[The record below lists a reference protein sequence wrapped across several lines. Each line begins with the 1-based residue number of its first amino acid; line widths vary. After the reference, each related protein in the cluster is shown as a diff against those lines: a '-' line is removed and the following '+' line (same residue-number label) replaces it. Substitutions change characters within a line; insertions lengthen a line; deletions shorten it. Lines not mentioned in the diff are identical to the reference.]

1 MFEFVRAH
9 TRLFQFILLLLILP
23 SFAFVGMQGYTS
35 MMGGANAG
43 VASVDGRKI
52 TQAEW
57 DNAQREQANRIRN
70 QNPGVDAKLLDTP
83 EVKRQA
89 LEGLVSERTL
99 RAAAEHQHFTPS
111 VETVKARFWADP
123 QFAFLRNPDGATINT
138 GLLAAQGMTPSGFL
152 ERLRQDYAIRQVT
165 APVES
170 SVTVGASAP
179 KLAFDALLQQ
189 REVQLQRFDIK
200 DFAAKLNPSDA
211 DIDAFYK
218 DPANAA
224 KFQLPESAQIQY
236 VVLDLEALKKDVKFT
251 EADLQD
257 YYKQNASRYGVPEER
272 RASHILIKA
281 ERSAPAAERAKAKA
295 KAEEILAQVRK
306 NPAAFAELAK
316 KNSQDE
322 GSAVNGGDLDF
333 FGRGAMV
340 KEFDAAVYAMK
351 QGEISNLV
359 ETDFGY
365 HIIQLTGIRGGDKK
379 PFEAVRTEV
388 EAEVRKQLAQR
399 RYAEAAEQFGNLVYE
414 QSDSL
419 QPVADKLK
427 LQIQT
432 GSVQRQ
438 PAGGANPAAGPLA
451 SPKLLD
457 AVFGADALRNKR
469 NTEAVETGP
478 SQLVSARVVQYNPA
492 RVPPLA
498 DVKDKVREQLVR
510 KLAMAEAR
518 KAGEARLAAL
528 KANAAD
534 TAGLEAAVSVSR
546 AKPQNLSRA
555 QLEAVLGA
563 DAAKLPTAV
572 GVAAEDGGYVVVR
585 INQLQPRDA
594 AVIDDKRAAQQ
605 YASAW
610 ARAEGQAYLAAL
622 KSQYK
627 AVIKVAA
634 PASAASAP

>member
-1 MFEFVRAH
+1 MFEFVRQH
-9 TRLFQFILLLLILP
+9 NRLFQFLLMLLILP
-23 SFAFVGMQGYTS
+23 SFALVGMQGYTS
-35 MMGGANAG
+35 MMGGANTG

-57 DNAQREQANRIRN
+57 DVAQREQADRIRR
-70 QNPGVDAKLLDTP
+70 QSPGVDAKLLDTP

-89 LEGLVSERTL
+89 LENLVNERTL
-99 RAAAEHQHFTPS
+99 KAAAEHQHFTPS
-111 VETVKARFWADP
+111 VESVNARFWNDP
-123 QFAFLRNPDGATINT
+123 QFAFLRNPDGTVNKA
-138 GLLAAQGMTPSGFL
+138 LLAAQGMTPSIFM
-152 ERLRQDYAIRQVT
+152 ERLRQDYAVRQVT
-165 APVES
+165 APIES
-170 SVTVGASAP
+170 SAAVGAASP

-189 REVQLQRFDIK
+189 REVQLQRFDVK
-200 DFAAKLNPSDA
+200 DFAAKLSPSDA
-211 DIDAFYK
+211 DVEAFYK
-218 DPANAA
+218 EPANAA

-236 VVLDLEALKKDVKFT
+236 VVLDLDALKKDVKFS
-251 EADLQD
+251 EDDLQN
-257 YYKQNASRYGVPEER
+257 YYKENAARYGVPEER
-272 RASHILIKA
+272 RASHILIKV
-281 ERSAPAAERAKAKA
+281 ERNAPAEERAKAKA

-306 NPAAFAELAK
+306 NPGEFAALAK

-322 GSAVNGGDLDF
+322 GSGANGGDLDF
-333 FGRGAMV
+333 FSRGAMV

-365 HIIQLTGIRGGDKK
+365 HIIQLTGTRGGDKK

-388 EAEVRKQLAQR
+388 ENEVRKQLAQR
-399 RYAEAAEQFGNLVYE
+399 RYSEAAEQFGNLVYE

-419 QPVADKLK
+419 QPAADKLK
-427 LQIQT
+427 LQVQT
-432 GSVQRQ
+432 ATVQRLPQ
-438 PAGGANPAAGPLA
+438 PGAAGPLA
-451 SPKLLD
+451 SPKLLE
-457 AVFGADALRNKR
+457 AVFGNDALRNKR

-478 SQLVSARVVQYNPA
+478 SQLVSAHVTQHNPA

-498 DVKDKVREQLVR
+498 DVKDKVREQLVH
-510 KLAMAEAR
+510 KLAADQAR
-518 KAGEARLAAL
+518 KAGEARLAAM
-528 KANAAD
+528 KANPAD

-546 AKPQNLSRA
+546 AKPQNLTRT

-563 DAAKLPTAV
+563 DAAKLPAAV
-572 GVAAEDGGYVVVR
+572 GVAADDGGYVVVR

-605 YASAW
+605 YAGAW
-610 ARAEGQAYLAAL
+610 ARAEGAAYLAAL

-627 AVIKVAA
+627 AAIKVEA

>member
-1 MFEFVRAH
+1 MFDFVRQH
-9 TRLFQFILLLLILP
+9 NRLFQFILLLLILP

-57 DNAQREQANRIRN
+57 DVAQREQANRIRSQSPN
-70 QNPGVDAKLLDTP
+70 IDAKLLDTP
-83 EVKRQA
+83 EMKHKA
-89 LEGLVSERTL
+89 LEGLVTERTL
-99 RAAAEHQHFTPS
+99 QAAADHQHFTPS
-111 VETVKARFWADP
+111 PEAVNARFWNDP
-123 QFAFLRNPDGATINT
+123 QFAFLRNPDGTVNKA
-138 GLLAAQGMTPSGFL
+138 LLAAQGMTPSVFL
-152 ERLRQDYAIRQVT
+152 ERLRQDYALRQVT
-165 APVES
+165 APVETAP
-170 SVTVGASAP
+170 VVGNSAP

-189 REVQLQRFDIK
+189 REVQLQRFELK
-200 DFAAKLNPSDA
+200 DYAAKINPSDA
-211 DIDAFYK
+211 DLEAFYK
-218 DPANAA
+218 EPASAA

-236 VVLDLEALKKDVKFT
+236 LVLDVEALKKDVKFT
-251 EADLQD
+251 EDDLQT
-257 YYKQNASRYGVPEER
+257 YYKENASRYGVPEER

-281 ERSAPAAERAKAKA
+281 DRNAPADERAKAKA

-306 NPAAFAELAK
+306 NPADFAALAK

-322 GSAVNGGDLDF
+322 GSAANGGDLDF

-351 QGEISNLV
+351 PGEISNLV

-365 HIIQLTGIRGGDKK
+365 HIIQLTGVRGGEKK
-379 PFEAVRTEV
+379 PFEAVRGEV
-388 EAEVRKQLAQR
+388 ESEVRKQLAQR

-419 QPVADKLK
+419 QPAADKLK

-432 GSVQRQ
+432 ATVQRQ
-438 PAGGANPAAGPLA
+438 PQAGAAGPLA
-451 SPKLLD
+451 SPKLLE
-457 AVFGADALRNKR
+457 AVFGAEALRNKR

-478 SQLVSARVVQYNPA
+478 SQLVSARVTQYSPA

-498 DVKDKVREQLVR
+498 DVKDKVREQLVK
-510 KLAMAEAR
+510 KLASAEAK

-528 KANAAD
+528 KANPAD
-534 TAGLEAAVSVSR
+534 TAGLEPATIVSR
-546 AKPQNLSRA
+546 AKPQSLSRG

-585 INQLQPRDA
+585 ISQLLPRDA
-594 AVIDDKRAAQQ
+594 AVIDDKRAVQQ
-605 YASAW
+605 YANAW

-627 AVIKVAA
+627 AVLKVAA

>member
-57 DNAQREQANRIRN
+57 DVALREQADRIRR
-70 QNPGVDAKLLDTP
+70 QNPSVDAKLLDTP
-83 EVKRQA
+83 EIKRQA
-89 LEGLVSERTL
+89 LDGLVSERTL
-99 RAAAEHQHFTPS
+99 QAAANHQHFTPGADA
-111 VETVKARFWADP
+111 VNARFWNDP
-123 QFAFLRNPDGATINT
+123 QFAFLRNPDGTVNKAI
-138 GLLAAQGMTPSGFL
+138 LAAQGMTPSGFL
-152 ERLRQDYAIRQVT
+152 ERLRQDYALRQVT
-165 APVES
+165 APVETS
-170 SVTVGASAP
+170 TVVGTANA
-179 KLAFDALLQQ
+179 KLAFDSLLQQ
-189 REVQLQRFDIK
+189 REVQVQRFDIK

-211 DIDAFYK
+211 ELEAFYK

-224 KFQLPESAQIQY
+224 GFQLPESAQIQY
-236 VVLDLEALKKDVKFT
+236 LVLDLEALKKDVSFT
-251 EADLQD
+251 EEDLRK
-257 YYKQNASRYGVPEER
+257 YYDENASRYGVPEER

-281 ERSAPAAERAKAKA
+281 ERSAPADERAKAKA
-295 KAEEILAQVRK
+295 KAEELLAQVRK
-306 NPAAFAELAK
+306 NPASFAEVAK

-359 ETDFGY
+359 ETDFGF
-365 HIIQLTGIRGGDKK
+365 HIIQFTGTRGGEKK
-379 PFEAVRTEV
+379 PFDAVRAEV
-388 EAEVRKQLAQR
+388 ESEVRKQLAQR
-399 RYAEAAEQFGNLVYE
+399 RYSEAADQFGNLVYE

-419 QPVADKLK
+419 QAAADKLK
-427 LQIQT
+427 LTIQT
-432 GSVQRQ
+432 ATVARQ
-438 PAGGANPAAGPLA
+438 PQPGALGPLA

-478 SQLVSARVVQYNPA
+478 SQLVSARVTQHNPT

-498 DVKDKVREQLVR
+498 DVKDKVRSLLVN
-510 KLAMAEAR
+510 KLATADAK

-528 KANAAD
+528 KANGAD
-534 TAGLEAAVSVSR
+534 TAGLEAAVTVSR
-546 AKPQNLSRA
+546 AKPLNLTRA

-563 DAAKLPTAV
+563 DAAKLPAAV
-572 GVAAEDGGYVVVR
+572 GVAAEDGSYVVVR
-585 INQLQPRDA
+585 INQLQPRDP
-594 AVIDDKRAAQQ
+594 AVIDDKRATQQ

-610 ARAEGQAYLAAL
+610 ARAESQAYLAAL

>member
-1 MFEFVRAH
+1 MFEFVRQH
-9 TRLFQFILLLLILP
+9 NRLFQFLLMLLILP
-23 SFAFVGMQGYTS
+23 SFALVGMQGYTS
-35 MMGGANAG
+35 MMGGANTG

-57 DNAQREQANRIRN
+57 DVAQREQSQRIRN
-70 QNPGVDAKLLDTP
+70 QNPGVDPKLLDTP
-83 EVKRQA
+83 EAKRQA
-89 LEGLVSERTL
+89 LESLVAERTL
-99 RAAAEHQHFTPS
+99 QAAANHQHFTVS
-111 VETVKARFWADP
+111 DERIATLFQRDP
-123 QFAFLRNPDGATINT
+123 QFAFLRNPDGSINKAI
-138 GLLAAQGMTPSGFL
+138 LAAQGMNSAIFV
-152 ERLRQDYAIRQVT
+152 EKLRQDLSLRQVT
-165 APVES
+165 SGVES
-170 SVTVGASAP
+170 SAVTASANA

-200 DFAAKLNPSDA
+200 DFAAKINPSDA
-211 DIDAFYK
+211 EVEAFYK
-218 DPANAA
+218 EPANAA
-224 KFQLPESAQIQY
+224 KFQLAESAQIQY
-236 VVLDLEALKKDVKFT
+236 VVLDLEALKKDVKFS
-251 EADLQD
+251 EEDLQN
-257 YYKQNASRYGVPEER
+257 YYKENAARYGVPEER
-272 RASHILIKA
+272 RASHILIKV

-306 NPAAFAELAK
+306 NPAEFAALAK

-322 GSAVNGGDLDF
+322 GSAANGGDLDF
-333 FGRGAMV
+333 FSRGAMV

-365 HIIQLTGIRGGDKK
+365 HIIQLTGTRGGDKK
-379 PFEAVRTEV
+379 PFEAVRAEV
-388 EAEVRKQLAQR
+388 ENEVRKQLAQR
-399 RYAEAAEQFGNLVYE
+399 RYSEAAEQFGNLVYE

-419 QPVADKLK
+419 QPAADKLK

-432 GSVQRQ
+432 ATVQRQ
-438 PAGGANPAAGPLA
+438 PLPGAAGPLA
-451 SPKLLD
+451 SAKLLE
-457 AVFGADALRNKR
+457 AVFGNDALRNKR

-478 SQLVSARVVQYNPA
+478 NQLVSAHIVQHNPA

-498 DVKDKVREQLVR
+498 DVKDKVRAQLVK
-510 KLAMAEAR
+510 KLATEQAR

-528 KANAAD
+528 KANPAD
-534 TAGLEAAVSVSR
+534 TAGLEAAVTVSR
-546 AKPQNLSRA
+546 AKPQSLTRA

-563 DAAKLPTAV
+563 DASKLPAVV
-572 GVAAEDGGYVVVR
+572 GVAADDGGYVVAR

-605 YASAW
+605 YAGAW
-610 ARAEGQAYLAAL
+610 ARAEAQAYLAAL

-627 AVIKVAA
+627 AAIKVEA

>member
-1 MFEFVRAH
+1 MFEFVRTH
-9 TRLFQFILLLLILP
+9 NRLFQFILLLLILP

-57 DNAQREQANRIRN
+57 DVAQRDQAERIRR

-89 LEGLVSERTL
+89 LEGLVTERTMQ
-99 RAAAEHQHFTPS
+99 AAATHQHFTVS
-111 VETVKARFWADP
+111 DERLATLFQRDP
-123 QFAFLRNPDGATINT
+123 QFAFMRNPDGSVNKAI
-138 GLLAAQGMTPSGFL
+138 LSAQGMNSAIFV
-152 ERLRQDYAIRQVT
+152 EKLRQDLSLRQVT
-165 APVES
+165 SGVES
-170 SVTVGASAP
+170 SGVVAATNA

-200 DFAAKLNPSDA
+200 DFAAKINPSDA
-211 DIDAFYK
+211 DIEAFYK
-218 DPANAA
+218 EPANAA
-224 KFQLPESAQIQY
+224 KFQLPESAKIQY
-236 VVLDLEALKKDVKFT
+236 VMLDLEALKKDVKFT
-251 EADLQD
+251 DADLQD
-257 YYKQNASRYGVPEER
+257 YYKQNASRYAVAEER
-272 RASHILIKA
+272 RASHILVKS

-295 KAEEILAQVRK
+295 KAEELLAEVRK
-306 NPAAFAELAK
+306 NPASFADVAK
-316 KNSQDE
+316 KNSDDK
-322 GSAVNGGDLDF
+322 GSAANGGDLDF
-333 FGRGAMV
+333 FGPKAMV
-340 KEFDAAVYAMK
+340 PEFDAAVYAMK

-365 HIIQLTGIRGGDKK
+365 HIIQLTGTRGGDKK
-379 PFEAVRTEV
+379 PFEAVRAEV

-399 RYAEAAEQFGNLVYE
+399 RYSEVAEQFGNLVYE

-427 LQIQT
+427 LQLQT
-432 GSVQRQ
+432 ATVQRQ
-438 PAGGANPAAGPLA
+438 PMLGATGPLA
-451 SPKLLD
+451 SPKLLE
-457 AVFGADALRNKR
+457 AVFGNDALRNKR

-478 SQLVSARVVQYNPA
+478 NQLVSARIVQHNPV

-498 DVKDKVREQLVR
+498 DVKDKARALLVR
-510 KLAMAEAR
+510 KLAGEQAK
-518 KAGEARLAAL
+518 KAGEARLAVL
-528 KANAAD
+528 KANPAD
-534 TAGLEAAVSVSR
+534 TAGLEAAESVSR
-546 AKPQNLSRA
+546 AKPSNLTRA

-563 DAAKLPTAV
+563 DASKLPTAV
-572 GVAAEDGGYVVVR
+572 GVSAEDGGYLIVR
-585 INQLQPRDA
+585 INKLQPPDPTI
-594 AVIDDKRAAQQ
+594 IDDRRANLQ
-605 YASAW
+605 YTGAW

-627 AVIKVAA
+627 AVIKVEA

>member
-43 VASVDGRKI
+43 VATVDGRKI

-57 DNAQREQANRIRN
+57 DNAQREQANRIRG
-70 QNPGVDAKLLDTP
+70 QNPNVDAKLLDTP
-83 EVKRQA
+83 EVKHQA
-89 LEGLVSERTL
+89 LEGLVTERTL
-99 RAAAEHQHFTPS
+99 KAAAEHQHFTPS
-111 VETVKARFWADP
+111 AEAVAARFWADP
-123 QFAFLRNPDGATINT
+123 QFAFLRNPDGTVNK
-138 GLLAAQGMTPSGFL
+138 GLLAAQGLTPSGFL

-165 APVES
+165 SPVET
-170 SVTVGASAP
+170 SVTVGSSSP

-189 REVQLQRFDIK
+189 REVQLQRFDVK
-200 DFAAKLNPSDA
+200 EFAAKLNPSDA

-218 DPANAA
+218 EPANAA

-236 VVLDLEALKKDVKFT
+236 VVLDLEALKKDVSFT
-251 EADLQD
+251 DEDLRK
-257 YYKQNASRYGVPEER
+257 YYAENASRYGVPEER

-281 ERSAPAAERAKAKA
+281 ERSAPAEERAKAKA
-295 KAEEILAQVRK
+295 KAEDLMAQVRK
-306 NPAAFAELAK
+306 NPAAFGELAK

-359 ETDFGY
+359 ETDFGF
-365 HIIQLTGIRGGDKK
+365 HIIQMTGTRGGDKK

-399 RYAEAAEQFGNLVYE
+399 RYAEAAEQFGNLAYE

-432 GSVQRQ
+432 ATVQRQ
-438 PAGGANPAAGPLA
+438 PQAGANLAGGPLM

-478 SQLVSARVVQYNPA
+478 SQLVSARVVQHNPA

-510 KLAMAEAR
+510 KLATLEAK

-528 KANAAD
+528 KANATD

-546 AKPQNLSRA
+546 AKPQGLTRA

-563 DAAKLPTAV
+563 DAAKLPAAV
-572 GVAAEDGGYVVVR
+572 GVTADDGSYVVVR

-610 ARAEGQAYLAAL
+610 ARAESQAYLAAL

>member
-1 MFEFVRAH
+1 MFEFVRKH
-9 TRLFQFILLLLILP
+9 NKLFQVILLLMILP
-23 SFAFVGMQGYTS
+23 SFAFVGIEGYTS
-35 MMGGANAG
+35 MMDGANAG

-57 DNAQREQANRIRN
+57 DAAQRDKAERVRR
-70 QNPGVDAKLLDTP
+70 QNPTIDAKLLDTP
-83 EVKRQA
+83 EAKRQA
-89 LEGLVSERTL
+89 LEGLVTERTL
-99 RAAAEHQHFTPS
+99 KVAADQQHFTPTPEA
-111 VETVKARFWADP
+111 VAARFWADP
-123 QFAFLRNPDGATINT
+123 QFAFLRNADGTVNKA
-138 GLLAAQGMTPSGFL
+138 LLAAQGMTPSIFL
-152 ERLRQDYAIRQVT
+152 ERLRQDYALRQVT
-165 APVES
+165 GPVETS
-170 SVTVGASAP
+170 GTVGTAAP

-189 REVQLQRFDIK
+189 REVQVQRFDINAY
-200 DFAAKLNPSDA
+200 AARITPTDA
-211 DIDAFYK
+211 DLDAFYK
-218 DPANAA
+218 EPANAA

-251 EADLQD
+251 EEDLQN
-257 YYKQNASRYGVPEER
+257 YYKENAARYGVPEER

-281 ERSAPAAERAKAKA
+281 DRNAPADERAKAKA

-306 NPAAFAELAK
+306 APGEFAALAK

-351 QGEISNLV
+351 PGEISNLV

-365 HIIQLTGIRGGDKK
+365 HIIQLTGTRGGDKK
-379 PFEAVRTEV
+379 PFEAVRGEV

-399 RYAEAAEQFGNLVYE
+399 EYSAAAEQFGNLVYE

-419 QPVADKLK
+419 QPAADKLK
-427 LQIQT
+427 LQVQT
-432 GSVQRQ
+432 ATVLRQ
-438 PAGGANPAAGPLA
+438 PQPGAVGVLA
-451 SPKLLD
+451 SPKLLE
-457 AVFGADALRNKR
+457 AIFGAEALRNKR
-469 NTEAVETGP
+469 NTEAVDTGP
-478 SQLVSARVVQYNPA
+478 NQLVSARVVQHNPA

-510 KLAMAEAR
+510 KLASEQAR

-528 KANAAD
+528 KANPAD
-534 TAGLEAAVSVSR
+534 TAGLEAAVTVSR
-546 AKPQNLSRA
+546 AKPLGFSRA

-563 DAAKLPTAV
+563 DASKLPAVV
-572 GVAAEDGGYVVVR
+572 GVAAEDGGYAVVR
-585 INQLQPRDA
+585 INQLQARDP
-594 AVIDDKRAAQQ
+594 AVIDDKRAAEQ
-605 YASAW
+605 YAGAW
-610 ARAEGQAYLAAL
+610 ARAEGQAFLAAL

-627 AVIKVAA
+627 AVIKVKS